1 MPKRVVDDD
10 APRPT
15 NFPENVLAFPELEN
29 FLSQDPD
36 DAKQTSWTAIRDE
49 NDLNYIGD
57 AKKNGVNT
65 DSDPENRWKDEDAN
79 KSLDMIVPL
88 DKDRDDSMEFD
99 DDLSDPNK
107 VT

>member
-1 MPKRVVDDD
+1 MPKRVVDD

-49 NDLNYIGD
+49 NDLNYIGG
-57 AKKNGVNT
+57 AKQKGL

-88 DKDRDDSMEFD
+88 DKDRDDSMEFED
-99 DDLSDPNK
+99 DQ
-107 VT
+107 